1 MRPRER
7 HRSFPRVLAVE
18 SKRVT
23 FREPRVW
30 WDGPEPKRA
39 NGAVE
44 FLVRTSAALPIRGL
58 SPVLIVGEV
67 AVGICQQAG
76 KNLYRYFAYDAERL
90 RPGAPISFGFP
101 QLPRLQVETPFRYQ
115 PDRPPVS

>member
-39 NGAVE
+39 SEAVE
-44 FLVRTSAALPIRGL
+44 FLVRTSAALPIRAL
-58 SPVLIVGEV
+58 PPVLIVGDV
-67 AVGICQQAG
+67 PVGVCQQAG
-76 KNLYRYFAYDAERL
+76 KNLYRYLAYDVERL
-90 RPGAPISFGFP
+90 RPGAPISFG
-101 QLPRLQVETPFRYQ
+101 LPLSRRLRVETPFRYQ
-115 PDRPPVS
+115 PDRPPVA